1 MITSS
6 SKSNTL
12 NTFKTDGKLTE
23 TIYCGVCW
31 SAGVVLRILDA
42 YAADLT
48 DEKPNYHA

>member
-1 MITSS
+1 MINSPPKLS
-6 SKSNTL
+6 TL

-23 TIYCGVCW
+23 TIYCGVCCC
-31 SAGVVLRILDA
+31 AGVVLRILDA